1 MKNNASSLS
10 FKIEV
15 DLCLALKIFKGGVY
29 VGSSLYACGTTWSE
43 RRTTFSGASIPVF
56 CSTS

>member
-29 VGSSLYACGTTWSE
+29 VEVELVRLWDHL
-43 RRTTFSGASIPVF
+43 V
-56 CSTS
+56 